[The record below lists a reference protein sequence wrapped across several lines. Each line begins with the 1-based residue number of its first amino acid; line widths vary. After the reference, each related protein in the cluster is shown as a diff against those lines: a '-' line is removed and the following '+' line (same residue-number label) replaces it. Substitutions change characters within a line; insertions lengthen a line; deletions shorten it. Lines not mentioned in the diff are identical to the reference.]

1 MGDNGEADPIGK
13 YLYDG
18 QAHAV
23 DGDRA
28 FFYAVAHQVR
38 GNGDHQ
44 VGNLRHDMAD
54 TVDMA
59 LHQVA
64 SEAILQTQR
73 SFEVDDIAG
82 RQRAQVG
89 ALQRFL
95 GQIGLPPVFALVHE
109 SEAAA
114 IDRYR
119 VAEAGAVQ
127 NRRRPESV
135 AKTIVALEAAELFNY
150 AGEHPPI
157 LAGVAAAFA
166 VLAVAAWL
174 IRGDVAG
181 APAWI
186 LAVWIAVVSLLTA
199 GMVLARRSIGSLG
212 PWHIADHLEAMGAW
226 RHGALTT
233 VLDPPAAGGPADL
246 ARGVARM
253 ARWLE
258 DLSRHRVARLKPA
271 AFAEYIALTG
281 RHAAENAAAPPP
293 AAASA
298 VTRLLSRGFLF
309 TVLAVREQA
318 ASSPPGIGRHL
329 RRMRHLAHL
338 HGLAPATET
347 VDRAALRRL
356 SLDLSDPDVHRIV
369 QHALRSSVDGLGTGR
384 RPVID
389 ELAVQIASLVAGIAL
404 AAMAAYRAGR
414 DRIDAGSLTTG
425 ITAAAQLAHADSGAL
440 GALLPSLAGGVDALR
455 LLEGW
460 LRPRAAR

>member
-1 MGDNGEADPIGK
+1 MKLEVSSEQRFTCQQCGMCC
-13 YLYDG
+13 
-18 QAHAV
+18 
-23 DGDRA
+23 
-28 FFYAVAHQVR
+28 R
-38 GNGDHQ
+38 GAW
-44 VGNLRHDMAD
+44 VVV
-54 TVDMA
+54 TPV
-59 LHQVA
+59 
-64 SEAILQTQR
+64 
-73 SFEVDDIAG
+73 EVE
-82 RQRAQVG
+82 RYRKVG
-89 ALQRFL
+89 AERWYTDS
-95 GQIGLPPVFALVHE
+95 GASAEG
-109 SEAAA
+109 AA
-114 IDRYR
+114 IDPFEPIAHGHYR
-119 VAEAGAVQ
+119 IRKRADGACGFLSGDNRCRIHEELGGEAKPLACRVFPFRFHPVEG
-127 NRRRPESV
+127 RPLVTTS
-135 AKTIVALEAAELFNY
+135 ASCPTIVKNEGALLAAQAQEIAALRSEWARAFPETGGPLLFTRGRPLEAET
-150 AGEHPPI
+150 
-157 LAGVAAAFA
+157 LAAIKAALRA
-166 VLAVAAWL
+166 
-174 IRGDVAG
+174 
-181 APAWI
+181 
-186 LAVWIAVVSLLTA
+186 
-199 GMVLARRSIGSLG
+199 M
-212 PWHIADHLEAMGAW
+212 LES
-226 RHGALTT
+226 
-233 VLDPPAAGGPADL
+233 PAAGGPADL

-309 TVLAVREQA
+309 TVLAVRAQA

-404 AAMAAYRAGR
+404 AAMAAHRAGR

-425 ITAAAQLAHADSGAL
+425 ITTAAQLAHADSGAL